1 MKCIEKM
8 NAMITRFHNVYSF
21 QQLPVQQMKARG
33 DNTFTL
39 CPRVHE
45 KSPSHNETVISIEIN
60 A

>member
-1 MKCIEKM
+1 MS
-8 NAMITRFHNVYSF
+8 AMITRFHNVYSF